1 MTRLYLVRHGEAAA
15 SWAEA
20 PDPGLSAHGL
30 EQAEQAAAALA
41 ERGITTI
48 LSSPLARATATA
60 APLAARLGR
69 PVTVDR
75 RYRELP
81 STVPLPERAAWLAGI
96 MRACWDEVDAEL
108 GSWREQAWNALLRC
122 REPTV
127 VFTHFMLINAVV
139 SRATGIEHTVCFEPD
154 NGSITE
160 LEIGGG
166 VIEVVR
172 LGAVRA
178 TRVL

>member
-1 MTRLYLVRHGEAAA
+1 MARLYLVRHGEAAA

-20 PDPGLSAHGL
+20 ADPGLSARGL
-30 EQAEQAAAALA
+30 AQAEQAAIALA
-41 ERGITTI
+41 DRGVTTI
-48 LSSPLARATATA
+48 LSSPLARAMATA
-60 APLAARLGR
+60 APLAARLEL
-69 PVTVDR
+69 PVAIDR

-96 MRACWDEVDAEL
+96 MRARWDEVGAEL
-108 GSWREQAWNALLRC
+108 GAWRDEAWHSLLGC
-122 REPTV
+122 SQVTA

-139 SRATGIEHTVCFEPD
+139 SRATSAVQTVCFEPD

-160 LEIGGG
+160 LE
-166 VIEVVR
+166 VTADAIEVVR

-178 TRVL
+178 THVL

>member
-1 MTRLYLVRHGEAAA
+1 MPRLYLVRHGEAAA

-20 PDPGLSAHGL
+20 PDPGLSARGQ
-30 EQAEQAAAALA
+30 EQAERAADALA

-81 STVPLPERAAWLAGI
+81 STVPLAGRAAWLAQI
-96 MRACWDEVDAEL
+96 MRARWDEVGVEL
-108 GSWREQAWNALLRC
+108 GRWREEAWHALLDGT
-122 REPTV
+122 EPTA

-139 SRATGIEHTVCFEPD
+139 SLATGATHTVCFEPD

-160 LEIGGG
+160 LEVVDGA
-166 VIEVVR
+166 IEVVR
-172 LGAVRA
+172 LGAVRT

>member
-1 MTRLYLVRHGEAAA
+1 MPRLYLVRHGEAAA

-20 PDPGLSAHGL
+20 PDPGLSERGL
-30 EQAEQAAAALA
+30 MQAEQAASALA
-41 ERGITTI
+41 ERGITAI

-60 APLAARLGR
+60 APLAARLEL
-69 PVTVDR
+69 PVTMDR

-81 STVPLPERAAWLAGI
+81 STVQLPERAAWLAGI
-96 MRACWDEVDAEL
+96 MRARWAEVGTEL
-108 GSWREQAWNALLRC
+108 GAWRDEAWHSLLGC
-122 REPTV
+122 SQVTA

-139 SRATGIEHTVCFEPD
+139 SRAIGAEQTVCFEPD

-160 LEIGGG
+160 LEVTGGAMD
-166 VIEVVR
+166 VVR